1 MRFFLKQKRRC
12 VVCIFLEQKK
22 RVKPC
27 VVRSSF
33 SAVLLQQ
40 KKKKRTADNPSFFSV
55 EERQP
60 DNLFFGYIFS
70 ERFSYSDQ
78 IQRTV
83 FG

>member
-1 MRFFLKQKRRC
+1 MHFSRAEKEGEAVCGSQQFFS
-12 VVCIFLEQKK
+12 
-22 RVKPC
+22 
-27 VVRSSF
+27 SSF
-33 SAVLLQQ
+33 AAE
-40 KKKKRTADNPSFFSV
+40 KKKRTADNPSFFSV

>member
-1 MRFFLKQKRRC
+1 MHFSGAEKEGEAVCGSQQFFS
-12 VVCIFLEQKK
+12 
-22 RVKPC
+22 
-27 VVRSSF
+27 SSF
-33 SAVLLQQ
+33 AAE
-40 KKKKRTADNPSFFSV
+40 KKGRQIIQVFFSI